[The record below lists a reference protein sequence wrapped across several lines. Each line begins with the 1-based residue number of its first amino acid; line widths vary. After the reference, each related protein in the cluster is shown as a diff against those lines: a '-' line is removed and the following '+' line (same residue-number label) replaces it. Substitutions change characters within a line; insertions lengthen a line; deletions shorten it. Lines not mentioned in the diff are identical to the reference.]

1 MEKWKDIPSLEGRY
15 QASSKGRIRS
25 LDTITNNHRQLRRG
39 KIRKLNKDKDGYLH
53 VSIIQNGKTIFPFV
67 HRLVAMTFIP
77 NPNNFP
83 QINHKDECKENN
95 CIENLEWCD
104 ANYNT
109 NYGTRNIRTSKSLKK
124 LNLHRTNA
132 IPILQ
137 IDKKTRQIVKTYN
150 SIDEAVKANGFST
163 RSHISECCSEK
174 SKRKSAYGF
183 MWRYKID

>member
-1 MEKWKDIPSLEGRY
+1 MEEWKDIPTLEGRY

-25 LDTITNNHRQLRRG
+25 LDMITNNGTQLRKG
-39 KIRKLNKDKDGYLH
+39 KIRKLNKDKYGYFH
-53 VSIIQNGKTIFPFV
+53 VSIIQDGKTKFPFV

-77 NPNNFP
+77 NPNNYP

-109 NYGTRNIRTSKSLKK
+109 NYGTRNIRTSESLEK
-124 LNLHRTNA
+124 LNLHRNNA

-137 IDKKTRQIVKTYN
+137 IDKKTKQIIKTYK
-150 SIDEAVKANGFST
+150 SIDEAVEINGFPT

-174 SKRKSAYGF
+174 PKRKSAYGF
-183 MWRYKID
+183 IWKYNFD